1 MLKKY
6 AYAWI
11 TLGFFTV
18 SIGLHWIF
26 GWFAFVEEQSSH
38 GQAAEL
44 SPWLIEMGRDTF
56 ENWQSEFLQLLWQV
70 VGLAYFLYVGSPSSK
85 ENDDRMEAKID
96 AILEFVGKEKGK
108 KLIKAIDDSHLRHHG
123 HAQVHASDG
132 TVDGG
137 E

>member
-18 SIGLHWIF
+18 SILLHWMF
-26 GWFAFVEEQSSH
+26 GWFAFVDEAREH
-38 GQAAEL
+38 GQAAQL
-44 SPWLIEMGRDTF
+44 SPYLIEMGRDTF